1 MQVVK
6 GAFIFVCR
14 QMYRTCEGLQ
24 MLIPYGLH
32 ESIGEAWKK
41 VNLILYWEVEKN
53 LTLRGL
59 A

>member
-1 MQVVK
+1 
-6 GAFIFVCR
+6 
-14 QMYRTCEGLQ
+14 